1 MAALSVGHEA
11 VWLLQF
17 ANKPSE
23 MCLERR
29 REIIVEGIIPAF
41 ISKQY
46 LFWHPYILH
55 FSHMTQ
61 TLQSPV
67 HDAAVAG

>member
-1 MAALSVGHEA
+1 MK

-23 MCLERR
+23 MCLERT

-41 ISKQY
+41 ISKQ
-46 LFWHPYILH
+46 
-55 FSHMTQ
+55 
-61 TLQSPV
+61 
-67 HDAAVAG
+67 